1 MKSVDELSVKCV
13 VKMCVLFQWAGVERR
28 FLAASYRLSH
38 PAYVRIRTNE
48 MNNYPTGGNFST
60 GNDNRQELRYSMS
73 YELSGRQ
80 LLKYNNNNN
89 ILKII
94 IQ

>member
-1 MKSVDELSVKCV
+1 
-13 VKMCVLFQWAGVERR
+13 
-28 FLAASYRLSH
+28 
-38 PAYVRIRTNE
+38 

-60 GNDNRQELRYSMS
+60 GNNNRQELRYSMS

-94 IQ
+94 IQQESVVTGTNKWISIVESQYSEFTVYAM